1 MQHSAE
7 KHKLLALLYIF
18 SWCDYISLFRST
30 REAESMLK
38 VYLSFKGTLMFAEVT
53 RQQVDLTQETTKEQE
68 SIYVTKLVYR

>member
-1 MQHSAE
+1 
-7 KHKLLALLYIF
+7 
-18 SWCDYISLFRST
+18 
-30 REAESMLK
+30 MLK